1 MQVVELLILAAVVAV
16 VMFQLY
22 SVLGRRMGRQPED
35 NVKPGAAMRP
45 LRERMLARA
54 EPPPPAAIPGVA
66 GLKARDPAF
75 DVARFLAGARSAYEQ
90 IVQAYAKGDRDA
102 LKRLTSSTVYKVF
115 DGALASREAAQRT
128 EQVEFLQP
136 TRADLDD
143 ASIAGDTRPRSG
155 YGSCRN
161 CAAAPRTR
169 PARRW
174 TTAARRSSGPSSACS
189 PAAIPTGPWRAS
201 RPLRPDRRADPTPPC
216 RLASRLG
223 RGLFAPP

>member
-143 ASIAGDTRPRSG
+143 ASIAGDTAQVRVRFLSELRS
-155 YGSCRN
+155 RTKD
-161 CAAAPRTR
+161 AAGEAVD
-169 PARRW
+169 
-174 TTAARRSSGPSSACS
+174 
-189 PAAIPTGPWRAS
+189 
-201 RPLRPDRRADPTPPC
+201 DRRTAEFWTFE
-216 RLASRLG
+216 RLLASRDPNWTLA
-223 RGLFAPP
+223 RVEAAQA